1 MKIGIAGAGGI
12 GSNVAF
18 HLVRSGVLD
27 LKIFDFDR
35 VEASNLNRQFYFA
48 DQIGMPKVEALQANL
63 LRINPA
69 ARITAIVQRLEAE
82 TVAGAFADC
91 DIVVEAFD
99 RAESK
104 AMLINA
110 LADSGKYLV
119 SGSGL
124 AGLSPEGVKLRKMGE
139 HMAIAGDFISDME
152 SFRLYS
158 PKVMLV
164 ASLMAIAV
172 LQKLGLPEIKDAVA

>member
-18 HLVRSGVLD
+18 HLVRSGVRD
-27 LKIFDFDR
+27 LKVFDFDR

-48 DQIGMPKVEALQANL
+48 DQIGLPKVEALKANL
-63 LRINPA
+63 LRIDPEV
-69 ARITAIVQRLEAE
+69 RMETMVQRLTAE
-82 TVAGAFADC
+82 TVAPAFADC
-91 DIVVEAFD
+91 AIVVEAFD
-99 RAESK
+99 RADSK
-104 AMLINA
+104 AMLIHA
-110 LADSGKYLV
+110 LADSGQYVV

-124 AGLSPEGVKLRKMGE
+124 AGLAADDVRLRKLGE
-139 HMAIAGDFISDME
+139 HLVIAGDFVSDVDHL
-152 SFRLYS
+152 RLYS

-172 LQKLGLPEIKDAVA
+172 LQKLGCPETL

>member
-35 VEASNLNRQFYFA
+35 VEVGNLNRQFYFA
-48 DQIGMPKVEALQANL
+48 DQIGMPKVEALKINL
-63 LRINPA
+63 LRIDQT
-69 ARITAIVQRLEAE
+69 ARIEVIVQRLDADNVPE
-82 TVAGAFADC
+82 AFADC
-91 DIVVEAFD
+91 DIVVEALD

-104 AMLINA
+104 AVLINA
-110 LADSGKYLV
+110 LAGTGKYLV

-124 AGLSPEGVKLRKMGE
+124 AGLAPEGVKLRKLGG
-139 HMAIAGDFISDME
+139 HMAIAGDFASDVAHL
-152 SFRLYS
+152 RLYS

-172 LQKLGLPEIKDAVA
+172 LQKLGYPEELA

>member
-12 GSNVAF
+12 GSNVAL

-27 LKIFDFDR
+27 LKLIDFDR
-35 VEASNLNRQFYFA
+35 VEASNLNRQFFFA
-48 DQIGMPKVEALQANL
+48 DQIGQPKVEALKTNL
-63 LRINPA
+63 HRIDPA
-69 ARITAIVQRLEAE
+69 ARIEVLNQRLEAD
-82 TVAGAFADC
+82 TVSSVFADC

-99 RAESK
+99 GAESK

-119 SGSGL
+119 SGNGL
-124 AGLSPEGVKLRKMGE
+124 AGLSADSVTLRKLGKN
-139 HMAIAGDFISDME
+139 MAIAGDFSSDTAH
-152 SFRLYS
+152 FCLYS

-172 LQKLGLPEIKDAVA
+172 LQKLGYPEQCCSST

>member
-35 VEASNLNRQFYFA
+35 VEAGNLNRQFYFA
-48 DQIGMPKVEALQANL
+48 DQIGLPKVKALKTNL
-63 LRINPA
+63 LRIDPV
-69 ARITAIVQRLEAE
+69 ARIEAIVQRLDADN
-82 TVAGAFADC
+82 VSSAFTDC
-91 DIVVEAFD
+91 GIVVEAFD

-104 AMLINA
+104 AMLIHA

-124 AGLSPEGVKLRKMGE
+124 AGLAPEGVKLRKLGA
-139 HMAIAGDFISDME
+139 HMAIAGDFSSDMAHY
-152 SFRLYS
+152 RLYS

-172 LQKLGLPEIKDAVA
+172 LQKLGYPEELT

>member
-27 LKIFDFDR
+27 LKIIDFDR

-48 DQIGMPKVEALQANL
+48 DQIGSPKVEALQTNL
-63 LRINPA
+63 LRIDPA
-69 ARITAIVQRLEAE
+69 ARIEAIVQRLDADN
-82 TVAGAFADC
+82 ALPAFADC
-91 DIVVEAFD
+91 GIVVEAFD

-124 AGLSPEGVKLRKMGE
+124 AGLAPEGVKLRHLGE
-139 HMAIAGDFISDME
+139 HMAIAGDFSSDTAHY
-152 SFRLYS
+152 RLYS
-158 PKVMLV
+158 PKVMLI

-172 LQKLGLPEIKDAVA
+172 LQKLGYPEELT

>member
-35 VEASNLNRQFYFA
+35 VEPGNLNRQFYFA
-48 DQIGMPKVEALQANL
+48 DQIGLPKVEALKTNL
-63 LRINPA
+63 LRIDPV
-69 ARITAIVQRLEAE
+69 ARIEAIVQCLEAE
-82 TVAGAFADC
+82 TVPEVFADC

-110 LADSGKYLV
+110 LADSGKYIV

-124 AGLSPEGVKLRKMGE
+124 AGLAPEGVKLRKLGE
-139 HMAIAGDFISDME
+139 HMTIAGDFASDME
-152 SFRLYS
+152 AYRLYS
-158 PKVMLV
+158 PKVVMV

-172 LQKLGLPEIKDAVA
+172 LQKLGLPEKRDAVA

>member
-18 HLVRSGVLD
+18 HLVRSGVGD

-35 VEASNLNRQFYFA
+35 VEAGNLNRQFYFA
-48 DQIGMPKVEALQANL
+48 DQIGNPKVLALQTNL
-63 LRINPA
+63 LRIDPA
-69 ARITAIVQRLEAE
+69 TRIEVFVQRLDADN
-82 TVAGAFADC
+82 VPAAFEDC
-91 DIVVEAFD
+91 GIVVEAFD

-110 LADSGKYLV
+110 LAGSGKYLV

-124 AGLSPEGVKLRKMGE
+124 AGLAPEGVRLRKLGDD
-139 HMAIAGDFISDME
+139 MAIAGDFSSDVE
-152 SFRLYS
+152 RFRLYS
-158 PKVMLV
+158 PKVMMV

-172 LQKLGLPEIKDAVA
+172 LQKLGCPEER

>member
-18 HLVRSGVLD
+18 HLVRSGVRD
-27 LKIFDFDR
+27 LKVFDFDR

-48 DQIGMPKVEALQANL
+48 DQIGLPKVEALKTNL
-63 LRINPA
+63 QRIDPEV
-69 ARITAIVQRLEAE
+69 RMEAIVQRLEAD
-82 TVAGAFADC
+82 TVAEAFADC
-91 DIVVEAFD
+91 GIVVEAFD
-99 RAESK
+99 RADSK
-104 AMLINA
+104 AMLIHA
-110 LADSGKYLV
+110 LADSGQYLV

-124 AGLSPEGVKLRKMGE
+124 AGLAPEGVTLRRLGE
-139 HMAIAGDFISDME
+139 HLAIAGDFVSDVE
-152 SFRLYS
+152 RLRLYS

-172 LQKLGLPEIKDAVA
+172 LQKLGYPETL

>member
-35 VEASNLNRQFYFA
+35 VEPGNLNRQFYFA
-48 DQIGMPKVEALQANL
+48 DQIGMPKVEALKTNL
-63 LRINPA
+63 LRIDSA
-69 ARITAIVQRLEAE
+69 ARIEAIVQRLEADN
-82 TVAGAFADC
+82 VAAAFVDC
-91 DIVVEAFD
+91 GIVVEAFD

-110 LADSGKYLV
+110 LAGSGKYIV

-124 AGLSPEGVKLRKMGE
+124 AGLAPEGVKLRKLGE
-139 HMAIAGDFISDME
+139 QMAIAGDFASDTAHY
-152 SFRLYS
+152 RLYS

-172 LQKLGLPEIKDAVA
+172 LQKLGYPEELA

>member
-27 LKIFDFDR
+27 LKVFDFDR
-35 VEASNLNRQFYFA
+35 IEASNLNRQFYFA
-48 DQIGMPKVEALQANL
+48 DQIGSPKVAALKTNL
-63 LRINPA
+63 LRIDPA
-69 ARITAIVQRLEAE
+69 ASIEAIVQRLDADNMPS
-82 TVAGAFADC
+82 AFADC

-99 RAESK
+99 RAETK

-124 AGLSPEGVKLRKMGE
+124 AGLSPEGVKLRKLGE
-139 HMAIAGDFISDME
+139 DMAIAGDFSSDVARY
-152 SFRLYS
+152 RLYS

-172 LQKLGLPEIKDAVA
+172 LQKLGYSEQYNAA